1 MKKIIISFI
10 AIIVLGVSSQASDTT
25 LNNPFPKEPYKEM
38 DRINVLIGQLE
49 TDQIYCLAQNI
60 YFESRSDNLAGQI
73 AVTDVVLNRRNSLSY
88 PDTVCDVL
96 YQGKQD
102 SRGNMI
108 RNQCQFSWYCDGK
121 SDNIPNPNTNDAW
134 QLALDLATDMYYNNN
149 WVGITEGS
157 THYHATYVKPAWAYK
172 FTLVGRIGKHIFYRH

>member
-60 YFESRSDNLAGQI
+60 YFESR
-73 AVTDVVLNRRNSLSY
+73 
-88 PDTVCDVL
+88 
-96 YQGKQD
+96 
-102 SRGNMI
+102 
-108 RNQCQFSWYCDGK
+108 
-121 SDNIPNPNTNDAW
+121 
-134 QLALDLATDMYYNNN
+134 
-149 WVGITEGS
+149 
-157 THYHATYVKPAWAYK
+157 
-172 FTLVGRIGKHIFYRH
+172 